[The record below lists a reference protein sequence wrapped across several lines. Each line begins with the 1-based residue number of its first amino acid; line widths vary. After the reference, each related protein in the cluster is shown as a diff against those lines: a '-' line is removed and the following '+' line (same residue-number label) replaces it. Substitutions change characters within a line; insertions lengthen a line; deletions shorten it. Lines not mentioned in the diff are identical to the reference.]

1 MGSLKFFSQVDGA
14 EFVLSLKFF
23 SESMVR
29 FLYLFFQDDP
39 IRLPALFS
47 KQQKFF
53 EVERALCRLA
63 RVL

>member
-29 FLYLFFQDDP
+29 FLYFFFQDDP
-39 IRLPALFS
+39 IGLPALFQDNKS
-47 KQQKFF
+47 FSRLKG
-53 EVERALCRLA
+53 LCA
-63 RVL
+63 V